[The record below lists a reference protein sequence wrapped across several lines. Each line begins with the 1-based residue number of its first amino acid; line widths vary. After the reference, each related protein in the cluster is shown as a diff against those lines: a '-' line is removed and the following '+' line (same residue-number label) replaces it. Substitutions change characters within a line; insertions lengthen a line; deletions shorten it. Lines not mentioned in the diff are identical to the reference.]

1 MKTVEIVEPFT
12 GYPEGRR
19 RAFAAGETLSVPD
32 DVPAD
37 YAELI
42 VAKKHAR
49 WGKPAPKQE
58 KTS

>member
-12 GYPEGRR
+12 GYPEGRP

-37 YAELI
+37 YARLI
-42 VAKKHAR
+42 VDKKHAR

-58 KTS
+58 KAS